1 METAE
6 IARRFAIKLILHY
19 TKKKVILFG
28 SKTRDDHLRMSDF
41 DFFIVSPDFEGTHFL
56 KRIASIYECW
66 DEQTK
71 P

>member
-28 SKTRDDHLRMSDF
+28 SRARDDHLRMSDF
-41 DFFIVSPDFEGTHFL
+41 DFFIVSQILRE
-56 KRIASIYECW
+56 SIS
-66 DEQTK
+66 
-71 P
+71 